1 MDTSTDFLTGTG
13 TDCLGGD
20 KAADKF
26 AITFDQCLN
35 DGIWKDMLGPLYYL
49 TPRQKGIE
57 AVKYAHAAVEGWVKQ
72 AMQIKTSNDFSEK
85 AKGKGERYVFVNELA
100 RHKEVDAVR
109 IRDET
114 LNILLAGRDTTA
126 SLLSNLWFML
136 AKEPEV
142 YKKLQ
147 AEVDE
152 LNGEQPSYE
161 SLRNM
166 KYIKYTVQESKFH
179 PFTTTTQRSSL
190 TVNQP
195 SASSHQ
201 SPSSANSP
209 SKTPSSPT
217 AAAKTVSN
225 PSSSPKA
232 TA

>member
-1 MDTSTDFLTGTG
+1 M
-13 TDCLGGD
+13 
-20 KAADKF
+20 
-26 AITFDQCLN
+26 
-35 DGIWKDMLGPLYYL
+35 
-49 TPRQKGIE
+49 
-57 AVKYAHAAVEGWVKQ
+57 
-72 AMQIKTSNDFSEK
+72 
-85 AKGKGERYVFVNELA
+85 FVNELA

-142 YKKLQ
+142 YKKLR

-161 SLRNM
+161 SWRNM
-166 KYIKYTVQESKFH
+166 KYIKYTVQESKSNLS
-179 PFTTTTQRSSL
+179 TTIKERPSL
-190 TVNQP
+190 IADQL
-195 SASSHQ
+195 SASSPQ
-201 SPSSANSP
+201 SPSSASSP
-209 SKTPSSPT
+209 SKTQSCPT
-217 AAAKTVSN
+217 AVVKTASN